1 MKESYINYAGFT
13 PSEDSDV
20 MIRLRVLAAEI
31 FKERAHAEFILRQM
45 FPSSAVGEYLEMHA
59 AERGLSRK
67 QATKAK
73 GTVRF
78 TPSEE
83 EHGDIPIPRGTV
95 VCSYND
101 MHRYV
106 TDADAVIGSADSY
119 VNVPITAVSAGA
131 DYNARGGVVTIIV
144 TPVMGVGGVY
154 NGSLIKGGS
163 DTESDD
169 ELRERVIESYVEI
182 SNGTNAAYYKR
193 IALSVS
199 GVSSA
204 SVVGC
209 ARGAGTVDVYVL
221 GDGEPVTSSQLAEVQ
236 RLLSEGRELNVDVRA
251 CQPSMAEVSLYILL
265 KAQPGYDFNEVAAR
279 VQQEVTDYI
288 DTLGL
293 GRSVLLSEVG
303 EVIYHIKGVAQY
315 RFLESY
321 GSDSI
326 VPPSQYASV
335 DYIVVREG

>member
-1 MKESYINYAGFT
+1 MKESYIGYAGFT
-13 PSEDSDV
+13 PGEDSDV

-31 FKERAHAEFILRQM
+31 YKERAHAEFVLRQM
-45 FPSSAVGEYLEMHA
+45 FPSSATGEYLERHA

-67 QATKAK
+67 TATKAR

-78 TPSEE
+78 IPSEE
-83 EHGDIPIPRGTV
+83 EHGDILIPQGTV
-95 VCSYND
+95 VCSYID
-101 MHRYV
+101 MHRYT
-106 TDADAVIGSADSY
+106 TDSDALISSTDSF
-119 VNVPITAVSAGA
+119 VEAPVTAVSAGA

-144 TPVMGVGGVY
+144 TPVIGVGGVY
-154 NGSLIKGGS
+154 NGSLIRGGA

-169 ELRERVIESYVEI
+169 ELRARVIESYVDI

-221 GDGEPVTSSQLAEVQ
+221 GDGEPVTTSQLDEVQ

-251 CQPSMAEVSLYILL
+251 CHPEPVNVSLYILI
-265 KAQPGYDFNEVAAR
+265 KAEPGYDFSAVSAE
-279 VQQEVTDYI
+279 VQQRVISYI

-293 GRSVLLSEVG
+293 GRDVLLNDIG
-303 EVIYHIKGVAQY
+303 EIIYHIEGVGQY

-321 GSDSI
+321 GSDCI
-326 VPPSQYASV
+326 IAPSQYAAS
-335 DYIVVREG
+335 DHIIVREG